1 MSTVEWRESKFREV
15 FDTVYATTK
24 YRKTSDQ
31 DFHIKDLERL
41 IAGLYAHE
49 GDNQGGRGGVA
60 DIVSSATIA
69 AHEQVLAEWK
79 KESVSTLNR

>member
-1 MSTVEWRESKFREV
+1 MSTVEWRESKYQEV
-15 FDTVYATTK
+15 FDTIYATTK
-24 YRKTSDQ
+24 YRKVIDP
-31 DFHIKDLERL
+31 DFNIRDLERL
-41 IAGLYAHE
+41 ITSLYAHE

-79 KESVSTLNR
+79 KETSSPAG

>member
-1 MSTVEWRESKFREV
+1 MSTVEWQDRKYHEV

-24 YRKTSDQ
+24 YRKVLDP

-41 IAGLYAHE
+41 ISTLYAHE
-49 GDNQGGRGGVA
+49 GDNQGGRGSVA

-69 AHEQVLAEWK
+69 AHEQVLVEWK
-79 KESVSTLNR
+79 KDHPSRTD